1 MTDSA
6 ATALPLALLGLGV
19 LLLVATGSILLLAG
33 RIDLRRSVM
42 VHVPLAQAWQGIRHF
57 PGLHGRHGKVRGL
70 AAIEDWT
77 LRRGDGEGP
86 GTIWRAHGRWRD
98 APYWADVEIVR
109 VDAGRELAITL
120 IRDSLGTHRGLQGHL
135 GSLTLEAIAPG
146 TTKLTWRLRARLR
159 GPRLRLAHVFSGPR
173 LRARLFDQ
181 GLRSIKVRMEQT
193 TAAGA
198 GTAGSAPEAERG
210 PSPRSEAIETPL
222 AEGPLPRSP
231 EREPQDSL

>member
-19 LLLVATGSILLLAG
+19 FLLVAAGTILLLAG

-42 VHVPLAQAWQGIRHF
+42 VHVSLAQAWQAIRHF
-57 PGLHGRHGKVRGL
+57 PGLHGRHGKARGL
-70 AAIEDWT
+70 AAIENWT

-98 APYWADVEIVR
+98 ALYWADVEIVR

-120 IRDSLGTHRGLQGHL
+120 IRDSLGTHRGLEGHL

-193 TAAGA
+193 MAAGA
-198 GTAGSAPEAERG
+198 AGSAPAAERG
-210 PSPRSEAIETPL
+210 PSPRPEAIENPL
-222 AEGPLPRSP
+222 DEGPLPRSP
-231 EREPQDSL
+231 ERGSQDSL